1 MDSITSVEFSMEFDN
16 NEFASV
22 SHEFAQKNGP
32 EQKVVNELYEALLPL
47 IIESWVEE
55 TPSKKTVNL
64 WLFY

>member
-1 MDSITSVEFSMEFDN
+1 MDSITSVEFSMEFDK

-22 SHEFAQKNGP
+22 SHEFPQKNGP